1 MRTLLFTLVLALV
14 SSFAFAQTSIG
25 FRGGYGSSNL
35 RADSELDIVADQFD
49 NASTMSF
56 GVFADIPLGNV
67 LSFRPG
73 LELNRRGTSLIIEG
87 DQEIFGINIPLGAQA
102 KTRFSYVDL
111 PLLLQATLPTEG
123 AVKPYAFAGGSLG
136 YATGGNIRTTATAI
150 IEFNLMTSSID
161 LDAINYERF
170 HAAAVGGL
178 GVQFDLAPTFSAFV
192 EGRFEQSLTQPYD
205 VPVVAAQT
213 GFKNANFGAGVA
225 FKLQ

>member
-1 MRTLLFTLVLALV
+1 MRTLLTTLTLLFV
-14 SSFAFAQTSIG
+14 SSFVFAQTSVG
-25 FRGGYGSSNL
+25 FRGGYGGSNL
-35 RADSELDIVADQFD
+35 RADSELDLVADQFD
-49 NASTMSF
+49 QASTLSF
-56 GVFADIPLGNV
+56 GVFADIPLGEV

-73 LELNRRGTSLIIEG
+73 LELNRRGTSLQIDA
-87 DQEIFGINIPLGAQA
+87 DQEVFGINLPLGAQA
-102 KTRFSYVDL
+102 KTRFSYIDL

-123 AVKPYAFAGGSLG
+123 IVKPYAFAGGSLG

-178 GVQFDLAPTFSAFV
+178 GVKLELAPTLSAFV

-205 VPVVAAQT
+205 VPVLTAQT
-213 GFKNANFGAGVA
+213 GFKGVNFGAGVA
-225 FKLQ
+225 FSL